1 MDGRAVNLSLGLE
14 SKHVCVELKPRRV
27 EEVRQWRGPPWF
39 NSFGGW
45 SVTCGAFRVE
55 KCSRQ
60 ERRRWN
66 IHVIV
71 KDATTGHQTNE
82 IEGALLSKVWV
93 LRVSSCSCSD
103 WKGSALKRS

>member
-27 EEVRQWRGPPWF
+27 EEVRQWRGPPRF

-60 ERRRWN
+60 EKETMEYTCHCQRCHYW
-66 IHVIV
+66 
-71 KDATTGHQTNE
+71 
-82 IEGALLSKVWV
+82 
-93 LRVSSCSCSD
+93 SSD
-103 WKGSALKRS
+103 QRD

>member
-27 EEVRQWRGPPWF
+27 EEVRQWRGPPRF

-55 KCSRQ
+55 KCSRP
-60 ERRRWN
+60 
-66 IHVIV
+66 
-71 KDATTGHQTNE
+71 AG
-82 IEGALLSKVWV
+82 EGDDGICMSLSKMPLLVI
-93 LRVSSCSCSD
+93 RPTR
-103 WKGSALKRS
+103 LKELF